1 MANEEQI
8 QHVFLYF
15 SLLKRRQQHEIT
27 LQRRRRARR
36 RLDEYIRRRRRVFTL
51 FVLHLM
57 LSFQQVPV
65 RELWKRPRSNSFWE
79 ETCQGWAHTQWRE
92 NLRMS
97 RRAFEYLCHELSPH
111 ISRRDTNFRKAI
123 PVRQRVAITL
133 YRLADTAQ
141 YRTIANLFGVG
152 KSTVCGI
159 VKEVCQAIIDILLPR
174 YIRLPQGRE
183 EIQEKIDGMRRRAGF
198 PQAVAALDGCHI
210 AIIALGDSP
219 EDFINRKG
227 FHSMLLQALV
237 DSSYLFLD
245 ICVGWPGRVHISR
258 LFKNSILYGAAR
270 AFLPHDMCEVIS
282 GLRVPPL
289 ILGDSAYPLQDWLMK
304 PYTDRGNLTQEQVQ
318 FNNSLSVTRVVLEN
332 AFGRLKGRFRC
343 IGKRLDLSV
352 TNACTV
358 TAACCVLH
366 NYCETHQEDFDQQWL
381 DGIELNNEVCP
392 GNLDQ
397 RQDRNALGI
406 SDAIKHFLR

>member
-36 RLDEYIRRRRRVFTL
+36 RLEEYIRRTRRVFTL

-79 ETCQGWAHTQWRE
+79 ETCQGWADTQWRE

-97 RRAFEYLCHELSPH
+97 RRAFAYLCHEHSPH

-133 YRLADTAQ
+133 YRLADTAH

-174 YIRLPQGRE
+174 YIRLPQGRQ

-210 AIIALGDSP
+210 AIIAPGDSP
-219 EDFINRKG
+219 EDFINSW
-227 FHSMLLQALV
+227 FSF
-237 DSSYLFLD
+237 LF
-245 ICVGWPGRVHISR
+245 S
-258 LFKNSILYGAAR
+258 F
-270 AFLPHDMCEVIS
+270 
-282 GLRVPPL
+282 
-289 ILGDSAYPLQDWLMK
+289 
-304 PYTDRGNLTQEQVQ
+304 
-318 FNNSLSVTRVVLEN
+318 SLSCSLASR
-332 AFGRLKGRFRC
+332 
-343 IGKRLDLSV
+343 
-352 TNACTV
+352 
-358 TAACCVLH
+358 AASCSKKIWSASC
-366 NYCETHQEDFDQQWL
+366 
-381 DGIELNNEVCP
+381 
-392 GNLDQ
+392 
-397 RQDRNALGI
+397 
-406 SDAIKHFLR
+406 